1 LAVRVSAA
9 FGIGFL
15 REEPD
20 AARTLREIYSQT
32 GDQPV
37 RVAAA
42 AARHVAETSVPKE
55 VTACVVD
62 GILRNLLPALRTA
75 CSSYPGLGGSLVAA
89 YANLGL
95 ALGAGAT
102 GSANDP
108 LRQPFACIP
117 FPKLPAW
124 LNASLT
130 DGLPLAELVE
140 QSLERATPAQQTR
153 ALRF

>member
-1 LAVRVSAA
+1 RAVTDPHLAVRVSAV

-20 AARTLREIYSQT
+20 AARALREIYSQT
-32 GDQPV
+32 GDHPV

-42 AARHVAETSVPKE
+42 AARHVAETHVPKE
-55 VTACVVD
+55 ATACVVD
-62 GILRNLLPALRTA
+62 GIVRNLLPGLRTA
-75 CSSYPGLGGSLVAA
+75 CWSYPGMGGSLVAA

-95 ALGAGAT
+95 ALSDGVT

-108 LRQPFACIP
+108 RSTLFACIP

-130 DGLPLAELVE
+130 DKLPLAELVE
-140 QSLERATPAQQTR
+140 PALERA
-153 ALRF
+153 